1 MLFNKLEF
9 TRNDTALSCL
19 FFFFCVCRS
28 ETKYTDLVKES
39 QIVVQTED
47 INDKD

>member
-1 MLFNKLEF
+1 MILLCHVF
-9 TRNDTALSCL
+9 S
-19 FFFFCVCRS
+19 FFFFLCRS